1 MNNKT
6 RVNTERIPPQNIE
19 AEIAVLGSILLDKS
33 LIDIAGEKLKPE
45 YFYLK
50 AHQLIFRAILEL
62 YGNDKPVDLIS
73 LTDLL
78 KKKGELE
85 KAGGASLISSI
96 IAALPT
102 PANIEYYASIVR
114 EKAVLRQLIDISNDI
129 TNRCYTSKEDG
140 TKILDKA
147 EQLIFNIAQE
157 KVSSDFVSL
166 KDLISNSLELADKLS
181 KKKEYI
187 IGLPTG
193 FRDLDIKT
201 SGLHP
206 SELIIIAGRPSMGKT
221 SLAMNIARNVAVEE
235 KKPVAI
241 FSLEMSKEQLV
252 QRLLCVEARV
262 DSHKLRTGFLA
273 EEDWPKLTMGAGV
286 LFEAPI
292 FIDDSSTLNALELRA
307 KARRLKTREDI
318 ALIVLDY
325 IQLMSAEITTQNRQ
339 QEIAEISRAL
349 KSLARE
355 LQIPIIAVSQLSRR
369 VETRGESHR
378 PILSDLRE
386 SGALEQD
393 ADVVMLL
400 LREEY
405 YNPDNEEVK
414 GKAVLN
420 IAKQRNGPTG
430 DINFAFL
437 KQYTRFEDLSS
448 INEE

>member
-1 MNNKT
+1 MKVST
-6 RVNTERIPPQNIE
+6 DRVPPHNIE
-19 AEIAVLGSILLDKS
+19 AEVAVLGSLLLDKN
-33 LIDIAGEKLKPE
+33 LIDTAGEKLKPE
-45 YFYLK
+45 HFYRK
-50 AHQLIFRAILEL
+50 EHQSIFKAILEL
-62 YGNDKPVDLIS
+62 YSDDKPVDLIS
-73 LTDLL
+73 LTDRL

-85 KAGGASLISSI
+85 KIGGASFVSSI
-96 IAALPT
+96 VSALPT
-102 PANIEYYASIVR
+102 PANIEHYAAILI
-114 EKAVLRQLIDISNDI
+114 EKAILRELIDVSNDI
-129 TNRCYTSKEDG
+129 TNRCYAGKEDG

-147 EQLIFNIAQE
+147 EQSIFNIAQQ
-157 KVSSDFVSL
+157 KVSSAFARI
-166 KDLISNSLELADKLS
+166 KDLISDSLELAEKLA

-187 IGLPTG
+187 TGLPTG
-193 FRDLDIKT
+193 FKDLDVRT

-221 SLAMNIARNVAVEE
+221 SLALNIARNVAVEE

-241 FSLEMSKEQLV
+241 FSLEMAKEQLV

-262 DSHKLRTGFLA
+262 DSHRLRTGFLA
-273 EEDWPKLTMGAGV
+273 EEDWPKLTMGAGI

-292 FIDDSSTLNALELRA
+292 FIDDSSTLTALELRA
-307 KARRLKTREDI
+307 KARRLKAKQDI

-325 IQLMSAEITTQNRQ
+325 IQLMSSQRSSENRQ

-355 LQIPIIAVSQLSRR
+355 LKVPVIAVSQLSRR

-405 YNPDNEEVK
+405 YNPENEEAK

-430 DINFAFL
+430 DINLAFL
-437 KQYTRFEDLSS
+437 KEYTRFEDLSYIS
-448 INEE
+448 ED